1 MLRVIIYTGKG
12 GVGKTSTA
20 AATALRSAHLGYR
33 TVVVSTD
40 SAHSLADSLDFPLSG
55 EIKNVEKNLDAIEVD
70 VLYEMEHNWKEIGKY
85 ISDFLEA
92 QGMDPVSAK
101 EMTVWP
107 GMELMSALFY
117 LEEFSK
123 DDRYDVVVMDTAPTA
138 ETLRL
143 LSFPETSD
151 WYFDKMYKVFRNT
164 VRIARLT
171 VGKFMNTPLP
181 SNEFLND
188 LDTIRT
194 RMTTV
199 KKILTDPNITSIR
212 LVVNPEKMVI
222 NETKR
227 AFTYLCLY
235 NLTVECLVINRLIP
249 EEEKG
254 SYPPEKWAEQ
264 EKYMDLIEESFSP
277 LTMLRSNM
285 FKTEVFGREKLNMLA
300 HNIFGETDPTQVYST
315 DKAMAIYREDGVDI
329 LSLKLPFSSKDEVE
343 LYKAGDVLIV
353 KVGWYK
359 RSVSLPY
366 SLVRKDAT
374 KAEFREGRL
383 LIKFEEVKKDA
394 KEESRAS

>member
-1 MLRVIIYTGKG
+1 
-12 GVGKTSTA
+12 
-20 AATALRSAHLGYR
+20 
-33 TVVVSTD
+33 
-40 SAHSLADSLDFPLSG
+40 LADSLDFPLSG

-151 WYFDKMYKVFRNT
+151 WYFDKLYKVFRNT
-164 VRIARLT
+164 VRIARMT

-249 EEEKG
+249 KEEKG

-264 EKYMDLIEESFSP
+264 EKYMELIEESFSP
-277 LTMLRSNM
+277 LTMLRS
-285 FKTEVFGREKLNMLA
+285 
-300 HNIFGETDPTQVYST
+300 S
-315 DKAMAIYREDGVDI
+315 
-329 LSLKLPFSSKDEVE
+329 
-343 LYKAGDVLIV
+343 
-353 KVGWYK
+353 VGT
-359 RSVSLPY
+359 S
-366 SLVRKDAT
+366 
-374 KAEFREGRL
+374 
-383 LIKFEEVKKDA
+383 
-394 KEESRAS
+394 

>member
-1 MLRVIIYTGKG
+1 LRVIIYTGKG

-20 AATALRSAHLGYR
+20 AATALRSARMGYR
-33 TVVVSTD
+33 TIIVSTD

-70 VLYEMEHNWKEIGKY
+70 VLFEMEHHWKEIGKY
-85 ISDFLEA
+85 VSDFLEA

-101 EMTVWP
+101 EMAVWP

-117 LEEFSK
+117 LEEFSRN
-123 DDRYDVVVMDTAPTA
+123 DSYDIVVLDTAPTA
-138 ETLRL
+138 DTLRL

-151 WYFDKMYKVFRNT
+151 WYFDKLYKVFRNT
-164 VRIARLT
+164 VRIARMT

-188 LDTIRT
+188 LDNIRL
-194 RMTTV
+194 RMSSV
-199 KKILTDPNITSIR
+199 KKILTDPQITSIR

-249 EEEKG
+249 DEDKD
-254 SYPPEKWAEQ
+254 SYPVEKLAEQ
-264 EKYMDLIEESFSP
+264 AKYMEMIDESFSP

-285 FKTEVFGREKLNMLA
+285 FKTEVVGREKLDLLA
-300 HNIFGETDPTQVYST
+300 YNVFGDTDPTRIFST
-315 DKAMAIYREDGVDI
+315 EKAMSIYREDGMDI
-329 LSLKLPFSSKDEVE
+329 LSLKLPFSSKEEVE

-374 KAEFREGRL
+374 KAEFKDGRL
-383 LIKFEEVKKDA
+383 LIKFEEVKKDG
-394 KEESRAS
+394 KEEGNAG

>member
-1 MLRVIIYTGKG
+1 LRVIIYTGKG

-20 AATALRSAHLGYR
+20 AATALRSAQMGYR
-33 TVVVSTD
+33 TIIVSTD
-40 SAHSLADSLDFPLSG
+40 SAHSLADSLYFPLTG
-55 EIKNVEKNLDAIEVD
+55 EIRNVEKNLDAIEVD

-85 ISDFLEA
+85 VSDFLVA

-123 DDRYDVVVMDTAPTA
+123 NNSYDVVVLDTAPTA
-138 ETLRL
+138 DTLRL

-151 WYFDKMYKVFRNT
+151 WYFDKLYKVFRNT
-164 VRIARLT
+164 IRLARMT

-181 SNEFLND
+181 SNEFLDD
-188 LDTIRT
+188 LDKIRT
-194 RMTTV
+194 RMTSV

-249 EEEKG
+249 EEERD
-254 SYPPEKWAEQ
+254 SYPAEKWAEQ
-264 EKYMDLIEESFSP
+264 QKYMELIDESFSP

-285 FKTEVFGREKLNMLA
+285 FKTEVFGREKLNILA
-300 HNIFGETDPTQVYST
+300 TNIFGDTDPTRIFST
-315 DKAMAIYREDGVDI
+315 DKAMTIYRDDGFDVI
-329 LSLKLPFSSKDEVE
+329 SLKLPFSSRDEVE
-343 LYKAGDVLIV
+343 LYKAADVLIV

-366 SLVRKDAT
+366 SLVKKDAT
-374 KAEFREGRL
+374 KAEFKDGRL
-383 LIKFEEVKKDA
+383 LIKFEEVK
-394 KEESRAS
+394 